1 MKKIFGDNARSIF
14 IQPPSIEELENRL
27 RKRSTETE
35 DKIQL
40 RMSKATEELAHS
52 KDFDVIVVND
62 NLEEAIEKVEKEI
75 RQFLG
80 K

>member
-1 MKKIFGDNARSIF
+1 
-14 IQPPSIEELENRL
+14 
-27 RKRSTETE
+27 
-35 DKIQL
+35 
-40 RMSKATEELAHS
+40 MSKATEELAHS